1 MSSEE
6 LLLVFVKNSQ
16 KGGVKTR
23 LADAVGDDKAMQI
36 YQKLLRYTRDI
47 LSSLKTDVQVWY
59 SQYIP
64 LNDMWDQIGAEK
76 RTQHGTNLGD
86 RMKHAFERAFAEGY
100 HRVVI
105 IGSDCAELTT
115 NTIRRAFEELHEHNT
130 VIGPSQDG
138 GYYLLGMDQ
147 FVEEIFEDK
156 AWSTNAV
163 FSETVEEIEDLGLSC
178 YRLPELNDVDTIDD
192 WEEVKFRFADSTT

>member
-1 MSSEE
+1 M
-6 LLLVFVKNSQ
+6 LLVFVKNPQ
-16 KGGVKTR
+16 KGRVKTR
-23 LADAVGDDKAMQI
+23 LAEAVGDDKAMQI

-64 LNDMWDQIGAEK
+64 LNDLWDQIGAEK
-76 RTQHGTNLGD
+76 RTQQGSSLGE
-86 RMKHAFERAFAEGY
+86 RMQHAFERAYAEDY
-100 HRVVI
+100 QRVVI

-115 NTIRRAFEELHEHNT
+115 NTIRRAFEQLRQHNT

-147 FVEEIFEDK
+147 FVEEVFEDK

-163 FSETVEEIEDLGLSC
+163 FGETVEQIEDLGLSC
-178 YRLPELNDVDTIDD
+178 HRLPELNDVDTIDD
-192 WEEVKFRFADSTT
+192 WKEVKFRFADSTP